1 MLNLLAYKLKLP
13 APHCP
18 KHCRPSEADG
28 LEQREA
34 VWGDTTKGEDARV
47 DDSGVGGSPQFV
59 DGEIRFVASLRYAV
73 EDWTEEEV
81 VDRGFSRSHLLNA
94 VARTR
99 DGQWQASQVI
109 ADGGLAAV
117 EMDTADGKLA
127 AQLMMVVEDNTWQ
140 TPRRQ
145 RD

>member
-18 KHCRPSEADG
+18 KHCRPPVPDG

-47 DDSGVGGSPQFV
+47 YDSGVGGSPQFV

-81 VDRGFSRSHLLNA
+81 VDRGFPQSHLLNA

-99 DGQWQASQVI
+99 DCQRPMPQVI

-117 EMDTADGKLA
+117 EMDAADSKLPA
-127 AQLMMVVEDNTWQ
+127 
-140 TPRRQ
+140 
-145 RD
+145 

>member
-1 MLNLLAYKLKLP
+1 MVSHQCKLESP
-13 APHCP
+13 APHSA
-18 KHCRPSEADG
+18 KHGRTSEADG
-28 LEQREA
+28 LEQRKA
-34 VWGDTTKGEDARV
+34 VGGDAPKGEDARV
-47 DDSGVGGSPQFV
+47 DDSDISGSPQFV

-99 DGQWQASQVI
+99 DCQRPMPQVI

-117 EMDTADGKLA
+117 DMDAADSKLPA
-127 AQLMMVVEDNTWQ
+127 
-140 TPRRQ
+140 
-145 RD
+145 

>member
-47 DDSGVGGSPQFV
+47 DDSGIGGSTQSV
-59 DGEIRFVASLRYAV
+59 DGKIGFVASLRYAI

-99 DGQWQASQVI
+99 DCQRPMPQVI

-117 EMDTADGKLA
+117 DMDAADSKLPA
-127 AQLMMVVEDNTWQ
+127 
-140 TPRRQ
+140 
-145 RD
+145 

>member
-1 MLNLLAYKLKLP
+1 MVSHQCKLESP
-13 APHCP
+13 APHNP
-18 KHCRPSEADG
+18 QQCRPSDADG

-34 VWGDTTKGEDARV
+34 VWGDPAKGEDARV

-73 EDWTEEEV
+73 EDWTEKAV
-81 VDRGFSRSHLLNA
+81 VDLGFSRSHLLNA
-94 VARTR
+94 VARAR

-140 TPRRQ
+140 APRRQ

>member
-1 MLNLLAYKLKLP
+1 MVSHQCKLESP
-13 APHCP
+13 APHSA

-28 LEQREA
+28 LEQWQT
-34 VWGDTTKGEDARV
+34 VGGDTAKGEDARV

-99 DGQWQASQVI
+99 DCQRPMPQVI

-117 EMDTADGKLA
+117 EMDAADSKLPA
-127 AQLMMVVEDNTWQ
+127 
-140 TPRRQ
+140 
-145 RD
+145 